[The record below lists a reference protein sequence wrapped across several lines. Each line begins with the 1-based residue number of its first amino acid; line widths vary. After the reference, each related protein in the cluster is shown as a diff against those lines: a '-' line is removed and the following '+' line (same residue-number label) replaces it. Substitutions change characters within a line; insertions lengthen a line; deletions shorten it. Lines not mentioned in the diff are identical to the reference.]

1 MTASANQ
8 ETNFKPFYPI
18 ATPGSIVW
26 TAYPELEGIPAKRR
40 PALVIANDP
49 ESHAVI
55 VAYGTSSTDK
65 VFRGEFIIRKSDP
78 DWAITGLEHET
89 KFDLGNTAQLHYT
102 SQWFA
107 RAPAHKTKIPK
118 PINPVMGSLTSQA
131 RKDAI
136 EANEML
142 KKKR

>member
-8 ETNFKPFYPI
+8 ENNYNPFYPI
-18 ATPGSIVW
+18 ATPGAIVW
-26 TAYPELEGIPAKRR
+26 NAYPELEGVPAKFR

-55 VAYGTSSTDK
+55 VAYGTTSTDK
-65 VFRGEFIIRKSDP
+65 VFRGEFIIRESDP
-78 DWAITGLEHET
+78 DWAMTGLQHET
-89 KFDLGNTAQLHYT
+89 KFDLGNTAKLYYT

-107 RAPAHKTKIPK
+107 RAPAHKMKIPK
-118 PINPVMGSLTSQA
+118 PVNPVMGSLTPQA

-136 EANEML
+136 EAHEML
-142 KKKR
+142 EKKN